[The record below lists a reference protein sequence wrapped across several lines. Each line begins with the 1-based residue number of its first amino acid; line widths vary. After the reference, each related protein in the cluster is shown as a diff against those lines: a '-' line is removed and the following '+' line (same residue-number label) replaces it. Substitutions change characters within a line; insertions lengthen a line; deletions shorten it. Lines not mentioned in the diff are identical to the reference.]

1 MELLGLADEAAVGAV
16 LDEAAINSIVKAIG
30 CQEAL

>member
-1 MELLGLADEAAVGAV
+1 MELLGLADEAVVGAV
-16 LDEAAINSIVKAIG
+16 LDEVAINAVVEAIG

>member
-16 LDEAAINSIVKAIG
+16 LDEGAISAVVEAIG
-30 CQEAL
+30 FQEAL